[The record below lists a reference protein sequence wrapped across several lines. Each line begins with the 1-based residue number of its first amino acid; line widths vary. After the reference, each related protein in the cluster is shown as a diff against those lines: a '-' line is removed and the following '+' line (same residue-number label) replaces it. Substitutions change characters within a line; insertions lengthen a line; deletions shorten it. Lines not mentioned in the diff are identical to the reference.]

1 MNAATTFW
9 KLWCIAHIRSFGLI
23 FSCLIC
29 ISAVLTTWWSRWSL
43 SMLGML
49 KNFPV
54 EIHFPTWLVPKVWSL
69 ISVEHELLVRMVNQG
84 LKSKQSCCSSNSFI
98 NHQSITNTCQFQQ
111 TISDPASLSNVLH
124 QILNPSKSSKN
135 VTFVTCLISLS
146 TSIFITIFTMSN

>member
-1 MNAATTFW
+1 MYCSHPEFW
-9 KLWCIAHIRSFGLI
+9 AHFLLSDLHLCSSDYLMKQVKLIH
-23 FSCLIC
+23 
-29 ISAVLTTWWSRWSL
+29 VL
-43 SMLGML
+43 LGML

-124 QILNPSKSSKN
+124 QILTLQNHRKMWLLSLVWFLFQLQSSSRFSQCQIKS
-135 VTFVTCLISLS
+135 V
-146 TSIFITIFTMSN
+146 